1 MGAQLVGLVLS
12 RWKHLNDTDFR
23 ILIRMA
29 LTALDQEKDGHP
41 PHLYFGGHE
50 FLAMAL
56 RRPFPEG
63 DSEQSRKAR
72 QNILRDVRR
81 SVKGLVDQ
89 GAIEVV
95 DTGRAVRQGVAKTY
109 RLTLWSAAGV
119 LTPSSAGAEN
129 PSATGHTA
137 GGDDPS
143 SAGGDDPCSGGVLSP
158 QEQGVTTPPRNHGGA
173 REETRE
179 EDRAD
184 TGDQPQDAREE
195 AEPLRLVPTEGVRDP
210 RPAGGGVPGQ
220 LPMLTAI
227 TSPVPEVEDVHED
240 QGGGIPPYGRCGGC
254 HRPLARPGRTA
265 CAGCA

>member
-1 MGAQLVGLVLS
+1 MGAQLVALVLS
-12 RWKHLNDTDFR
+12 RWKHLNDTEFR

-29 LTALDQEKDGHP
+29 LTALDQENDGHP

-50 FLAMAL
+50 FLATAL

-63 DSEQSRKAR
+63 DDDQARKAR
-72 QNILRDVRR
+72 QNVLRDVRR

-109 RLTLWSAAGV
+109 RLTLWSSAGAV
-119 LTPSSAGAEN
+119 TPSSTRH
-129 PSATGHTA
+129 SA

-143 SAGGDDPCSGGVLSP
+143 SAGGDDPCSGGVLNP
-158 QEQGVTTPPRNHGGA
+158 HEQGVTPPPRNHVGA
-173 REETRE
+173 REEPRE

-184 TGDQPQDAREE
+184 TGDQPQDAREGPE
-195 AEPLRLVPTEGVRDP
+195 SLRLVPTEGVRDP

-220 LPMLTAI
+220 RTMLLPVAGTPTAGEA
-227 TSPVPEVEDVHED
+227 PADQAAAEV
-240 QGGGIPPYGRCGGC
+240 PPYGRCSGC
-254 HRPLARPGRTA
+254 HRPLARARTA